1 LAEETTLVRAMA
13 RGERARALLENE
25 LLAEPFV
32 ALPKAYF
39 DGWRNSPPRDT
50 EGRESL
56 WQAAQIVGL
65 VRNHLEAVIA
75 NGGLAKREL
84 DEIAR
89 LGERR
94 SLFGR

>member
-1 LAEETTLVRAMA
+1 MADETALVRDMA
-13 RGERARALLENE
+13 RGDRARALLESE
-25 LLAEPFV
+25 LLAEAFE

-50 EGRESL
+50 DGREKL

-65 VRNHLEAVIA
+65 VRNHLEAVMA

-89 LGERR
+89 VGERR
-94 SLFGR
+94 GLFGR

>member
-1 LAEETTLVRAMA
+1 MADETALVRAMS
-13 RGERARALLENE
+13 RGERARALLESE
-25 LLAEPFV
+25 LLAEAFE

-50 EGRESL
+50 EGREKL

-65 VRNHLEAVIA
+65 VKNHLEAVMA

-84 DEIAR
+84 DDIAR
-89 LGERR
+89 VGERR
-94 SLFGR
+94 GLFGR